1 MELQLSNDQIATM
14 APDASS
20 LSAGKKLSSTKQW
33 KTLGHSS
40 EALWG
45 ECQGSALYQVKVD
58 LTALAVQCS
67 CPSRK
72 QPCKHGLGLL
82 LLAVNTPGAIPEA
95 EQPEWITSWLAKRS
109 ASQKRKEAREAAP
122 PRTTPSASS
131 VKTAEKRLT
140 QVKAGI
146 EQLDLWLN
154 DLVRN
159 GLGNLGSQPGTFWES
174 QAAQMVDAQAPGIAT
189 RIRRM
194 AQIPNAWSNWPE
206 RLLTQL
212 GKLALLTQA
221 FQNIDQLDPAL
232 QDEVRQL
239 VGWTF
244 KEDEVIA
251 RGEHVTD
258 DWLFLGQQ
266 IEDRDRGRTQNTWLF
281 GLSSKRAAV
290 ISQFAATGTAF
301 TETYALGV
309 RQKAEL
315 VFWPGVRSQ
324 RALIAARL
332 DEITAI
338 QDERLPGY
346 ETIEACFENIA
357 TLLAHNP
364 WQEAFFCI
372 LNTVIPS
379 VSTDGNWYMY
389 IRDRDGKMLPL
400 AGNHWHLLAVS
411 GGLPVDLVGRWNGE
425 WLIPSG
431 FLMDHTYYVL

>member
-1 MELQLSNDQIATM
+1 MCHHEYGILEARERSQDTLDLGHSNRCLSRSKFFSIAPPYLHPCYYYSIYYTQLSVSGTLRKNRSLATPQKNSCEGLLVELQLSNDQIATM

-20 LSAGKKLSSTKQW
+20 LSAGKKLSNAKHW
-33 KTLGHSS
+33 KTLGQSS
-40 EALWG
+40 TALWG
-45 ECQGSALYQVKVD
+45 ECQGSALYQVKID

-82 LLAVNTPGAIPEA
+82 LLAVNTPAAIPEA
-95 EQPEWITSWLAKRS
+95 EQPEWITSWLSKRS
-109 ASQKRKEAREAAP
+109 TSQKRKEAREAAP
-122 PRTTPSASS
+122 PKTTPSASS
-131 VKTAEKRLT
+131 ARTAEKRLT

-159 GLGNLGSQPGTFWES
+159 GLGNLGSQPGTFWENE
-174 QAAQMVDAQAPGIAT
+174 AAQMVDAQAPAIAT

-239 VGWTF
+239 VGWAL
-244 KEDEVIA
+244 KEEEVIT

-281 GLSSKRAAV
+281 GLSSKRAAM
-290 ISQFAATGTAF
+290 ISQF
-301 TETYALGV
+301 
-309 RQKAEL
+309 
-315 VFWPGVRSQ
+315 
-324 RALIAARL
+324 
-332 DEITAI
+332 
-338 QDERLPGY
+338 
-346 ETIEACFENIA
+346 
-357 TLLAHNP
+357 
-364 WQEAFFCI
+364 
-372 LNTVIPS
+372 
-379 VSTDGNWYMY
+379 
-389 IRDRDGKMLPL
+389 
-400 AGNHWHLLAVS
+400 
-411 GGLPVDLVGRWNGE
+411 
-425 WLIPSG
+425 
-431 FLMDHTYYVL
+431 